1 MSVINLIMYEIWIT
15 YMNGKEIFVK
25 ICQIINE
32 FSSLYFK
39 RSSANI
45 DFLKDSKYL
54 KHFNLFPHVWLFSK
68 LFSDFTSEMNVSLCH
83 LIIPFI
89 RATNVPIVYYRSY
102 ILHQR
107 YCHERKILDIDISIY
122 FELV

>member
-1 MSVINLIMYEIWIT
+1 MYEIWII

-32 FSSLYFK
+32 FSPLYFK

-54 KHFNLFPHVWLFSK
+54 KHFNFLPLVCLFSK

-107 YCHERKILDIDISIY
+107 YCHEEKILDIDISIY